1 MKGRLNRG
9 NHAALGEEFAAFWD
23 AVKEGGKTGE
33 YGHFKVADI
42 LGGHNDWSLGIKM
55 DGIDRE
61 IYRRTKEPIVD
72 GIMDNGPYTGHGST
86 IVLPVMK
93 VITNAVHRQ
102 GFTVNDMEV
111 LYTRSSVMHTHSM
124 GGQIM
129 GLAQC
134 TDDDKHDFVA
144 VTLTFWKSDL
154 DLEMAGENIGI
165 IVRTIDEA
173 RKQPT
178 ISRVKPTE
186 EACNATSDDGTD

>member
-1 MKGRLNRG
+1 
-9 NHAALGEEFAAFWD
+9 
-23 AVKEGGKTGE
+23 
-33 YGHFKVADI
+33 
-42 LGGHNDWSLGIKM
+42 
-55 DGIDRE
+55 
-61 IYRRTKEPIVD
+61 
-72 GIMDNGPYTGHGST
+72 
-86 IVLPVMK
+86 
-93 VITNAVHRQ
+93 
-102 GFTVNDMEV
+102 
-111 LYTRSSVMHTHSM
+111 
-124 GGQIM
+124 M